1 MGFNLGEA
9 FNNFSDF
16 VVDKFQQS
24 NIGQAYNYTAN
35 VGNQNQTQ
43 QTTQSAQPSPEVT
56 MSPEQKELYRMR
68 NVVNR
73 GRGDDAQNQVFK
85 EENEDLFK
93 VRGLKGK
100 ISRDGATPSPQIN
113 QTNFERPASLSVNPV
128 SNRGDQGLGDLFK
141 RLYGDI
147 SSRGLF

>member
-85 EENEDLFK
+85 EGNEDLFK
-93 VRGLKGK
+93 KGGLSANMVRGG
-100 ISRDGATPSPQIN
+100 DTPV
-113 QTNFERPASLSVNPV
+113 VNPV
-128 SNRGDQGLGDLFK
+128 SNRKDASLDNLFGS
-141 RLYGDI
+141 LYG
-147 SSRGLF
+147 SKESRGIDSPYPEDKNEYPTF